1 MASTNDLPSVATEGF
16 RDAQSYDA
24 HRPSYPPEAVEAF
37 LKNMKVT
44 GMSDI
49 RILEIASG
57 TGKFTEQ
64 LAKRPER
71 FIVKAVEPHETMRQK
86 LAEKDLPAVEV
97 VNGSANKIPV
107 EEEWGDACIAA
118 QVDDPKVPW
127 KSNSGGKHLLTS
139 IIGIPLVEYTGSLS
153 LHVSVLT
160 VVDRFATE
168 DALRE
173 MHRVLRPGAVFGMIW
188 NIEDYNKPKEW
199 EASTKW
205 EQKLNDFVWSLD
217 DGFPRFRHLQWK
229 DVFERQTPGNP
240 LQVVKDTLFDHLPK
254 FSLPLGEDSVKWTV
268 WLSEDALW
276 SRINTLSQVAV
287 LQGQERE
294 NAVKLFKDVLDGDDV
309 ERNGKGEIAVHGV
322 TYFAWTDRI

>member
-118 QVDDPKVPW
+118 QAFHW
-127 KSNSGGKHLLTS
+127 
-139 IIGIPLVEYTGSLS
+139 
-153 LHVSVLT
+153 
-160 VVDRFATE
+160 FATP

>member
-64 LAKRPER
+64 LAKRPEG

-118 QVDDPKVPW
+118 QAFHW
-127 KSNSGGKHLLTS
+127 
-139 IIGIPLVEYTGSLS
+139 
-153 LHVSVLT
+153 
-160 VVDRFATE
+160 FATP

>member
-16 RDAQSYDA
+16 SDAQSYDA

-118 QVDDPKVPW
+118 QAFHW
-127 KSNSGGKHLLTS
+127 
-139 IIGIPLVEYTGSLS
+139 
-153 LHVSVLT
+153 
-160 VVDRFATE
+160 FATP

-173 MHRVLRPGAVFGMIW
+173 MHRVLRPGAVLGMIW

-199 EASTKW
+199 ETSTKW

-240 LQVVKDTLFDHLPK
+240 LQVVKDTLFDHLPR
-254 FSLPLGEDSVKWTV
+254 FSLPLGKDSVKWTV

-287 LQGQERE
+287 LQGQDRE

>member
-16 RDAQSYDA
+16 SDAQSYDA

-107 EEEWGDACIAA
+107 EEEWGDACI
-118 QVDDPKVPW
+118 
-127 KSNSGGKHLLTS
+127 
-139 IIGIPLVEYTGSLS
+139 PLVEYTGSLS

-160 VVDRFATE
+160 VVDRFATP

-173 MHRVLRPGAVFGMIW
+173 MHRVLRPGAVLGMIW

-240 LQVVKDTLFDHLPK
+240 LQVVKDTLFDHLPR

-287 LQGQERE
+287 LQGQDRE
-294 NAVKLFKDVLDGDDV
+294 NAVKLFKNVLDGDDV

-322 TYFAWTDRI
+322 TYSAWTDRI